1 MNCKN
6 LYEQSNVEKIM
17 CYREVKCWVLKKYI
31 FDTLVRLVLL
41 YGVKYE
47 VVSWLSMLGNTLKS
61 VQKHVF
67 TKFLQFKK
75 QTPHTLLFLE
85 KGSLPSE
92 IKVMERFKKAPHIDF
107 LELHGYVFKIL
118 CSRWMQDMEK

>member
-1 MNCKN
+1 MHCKN

-75 QTPHTLLFLE
+75 QTPHTLLE
-85 KGSLPSE
+85 MGPLP
-92 IKVMERFKKAPHIDF
+92 IKITTMERVVKYMCK
-107 LELHGYVFKIL
+107 V
-118 CSRWMQDMEK
+118 